1 MKIKVYQ
8 IVYDQGNIGKRFMA
22 EMITPIGATAIKI
35 LCVNENGFIPDSS
48 VTIPVPRQKVKKY
61 RWYLDFEGLRVTTDD
76 HMEHHPSNLSHLS
89 WRKVEGSEVA
99 E

>member
-8 IVYDQGNIGKRFMA
+8 IDDQGNISKRFMA

-48 VTIPVPRQKVKKY
+48 VTIPVPRPKVKKW
-61 RWYLDFEGLRVTTDD
+61 RWYLDFEGMRVTTDD
-76 HMEHHPSNLSHLS
+76 HMENHPKNLSHLC